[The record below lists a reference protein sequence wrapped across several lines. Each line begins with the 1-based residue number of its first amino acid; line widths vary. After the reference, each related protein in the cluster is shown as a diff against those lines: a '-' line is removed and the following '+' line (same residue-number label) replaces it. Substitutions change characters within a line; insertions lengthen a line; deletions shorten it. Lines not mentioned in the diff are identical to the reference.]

1 MSLNSI
7 DITSLASMLQSCDP
21 NYRENDDSD
30 DSDIEKASPSK
41 ATGPGQI
48 GGKKKTESG
57 SGKEKPEAMKK
68 SDIWSSIEVNNDAAH
83 IPLPKDSRKTPK
95 YDMFYRQSV
104 TSEDVF
110 LQMGNKTT
118 SSASCENL
126 VVEIHLPEE
135 DDFNN
140 IQLNL
145 KNQAIDLRSPNHFL
159 YLGLPHPINPNA
171 GHAKWD
177 KECEKLIVTL
187 KLARELDGLNF

>member
-7 DITSLASMLQSCDP
+7 DVTSLASMLQSCDP
-21 NYRENDDSD
+21 NYVDDSD
-30 DSDIEKASPSK
+30 DSDIEGTCTSK
-41 ATGPGQI
+41 LTGPGQI
-48 GGKKKTESG
+48 GANKCEMESG
-57 SGKEKPEAMKK
+57 KSKPEGLNK
-68 SDIWSSIEVNNDAAH
+68 SEIWSPIEVGNDARSNQNA
-83 IPLPKDSRKTPK
+83 KDGRKTPK

-104 TSEDVF
+104 TSEDIF
-110 LQMGNKTT
+110 LQMGNKTP

-126 VVEIHLPEE
+126 VVEIHLPQE

-145 KNQAIDLRSPNHFL
+145 KEQAIDLRSPSHFL
-159 YLGLPHPINPNA
+159 YLGLPHPINTNA

-177 KECEKLIVTL
+177 KDAEKLIVTL